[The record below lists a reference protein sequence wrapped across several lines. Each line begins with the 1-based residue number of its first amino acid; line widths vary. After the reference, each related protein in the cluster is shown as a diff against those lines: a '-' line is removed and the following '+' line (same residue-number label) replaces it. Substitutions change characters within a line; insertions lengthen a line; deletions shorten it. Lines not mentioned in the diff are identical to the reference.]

1 MPEKYIGCRFISG
14 CFFFCLVIFVPQVS
28 ANVTKNKKDL
38 NQVIERI
45 ENTKKA
51 VKRLQGEGDSLA
63 DQLAAIEKLYGEIAK
78 SLKKLQLATTKKQ
91 RHLQKI
97 GEQIVE
103 QETEIKNIAQQ
114 LQGQI
119 RAAYA
124 MGKMKKLKVLLNQ
137 QDPVRSNPIM
147 VYYEYLNRERLE
159 KLELTRQILQDLSQ
173 LEDEERLASQKLSQ
187 LVEQKQTERTK
198 LTNTRETR
206 AVILA
211 ELKKEQRSKAAE
223 LVKLKQREA
232 ELRRLIASLQ
242 AASDEVTDAGAGSRK
257 PFFQQKGLLK
267 WPVNGRL
274 SKKFGSQRGGGQWDG
289 VLIDTKEGTE
299 VRAVAKGR
307 IVYSDWLRGYGFL
320 VIIDHGKSYMTLYA
334 FNQSLFKKEGARVS
348 QGDIIASVGKSGGRI
363 QAGLYFGIRKNGKP
377 LNPVKWCRKVHQGK
391 IR

>member
-1 MPEKYIGCRFISG
+1 
-14 CFFFCLVIFVPQVS
+14 
-28 ANVTKNKKDL
+28 
-38 NQVIERI
+38 
-45 ENTKKA
+45 
-51 VKRLQGEGDSLA
+51 
-63 DQLAAIEKLYGEIAK
+63 
-78 SLKKLQLATTKKQ
+78 
-91 RHLQKI
+91 
-97 GEQIVE
+97 
-103 QETEIKNIAQQ
+103 
-114 LQGQI
+114 
-119 RAAYA
+119 

-137 QDPVRSNPIM
+137 QDTARSKRIM

-159 KLELTRQILQDLSQ
+159 KLELTRQILQDLGQ

-198 LTNTRETR
+198 LTNVRETR
-206 AVILA
+206 TVLLA
-211 ELKKEQRSKAAE
+211 ELKKEQHSKAGE
-223 LVKLKQREA
+223 LAKLKQREA

-242 AASDEVTDAGAGSRK
+242 VASDEVADAGAGSGK

-274 SKKFGSQRGGGQWDG
+274 SKKFGNQRGGGQWDG

-320 VIIDHGKSYMTLYA
+320 VIIDHGKSYMSLYA
-334 FNQSLFKKEGARVS
+334 FNQSLYKKEGGRVS

-377 LNPVKWCRKVHQGK
+377 LNPVKWCRKIHQGK